1 MADQNQEL
9 AETMQRVNHEL
20 EAYGHLTRDTADALN
35 DARVG
40 IKGFSAATR
49 TTGSAIGK
57 LGDAAA
63 AGAEAMY
70 KGEKGAAAFN
80 NSIDSMSQSA
90 ELAAAALAL
99 IIPGGPIIK
108 LLVAGIGTAVAAY
121 AKYTKAANDMAD
133 GLYKGFTQLSKS
145 GAAASD
151 GLTGVYKDL
160 TKLGMGM
167 QDLDKYVEVINSNS
181 KDLAMFGGSVFQ
193 GRKQFV
199 EMGEAM
205 QANRKSLMNLGLSQ
219 DEIAQGAAKY
229 LSLQNRVGQA
239 QGKTTA
245 ELAEGARKYLVEMDG
260 LSKLT
265 GQTRKEM
272 EDQMEAARSEQRFR
286 AKLDEMRANGQKAE
300 ADELEKAN
308 LLLSSRSKEA
318 GQAFR
323 DLSTGMVTTEA
334 AQKGLLSSNG
344 ELMVQA
350 QKITSGQATAAEGVG
365 AASEAIG
372 KFAKDNR
379 TLALVGVYEDIGLSY
394 KESSELANFAASDI
408 TKALQKI
415 KEEQEKQGATG
426 KEATDKLQAAQVNL
440 RDEQIQATKSLQD
453 FVFDGTIPAT
463 QKMIALAKAT
473 TAAGDK
479 MNEIFGTPGYGG
491 EGQYGKNGSGTMAG
505 SLAATGAGAL
515 AGAAA
520 GSLLGPVGTAVGG
533 VVGGAAGFF
542 GYDLFGG
549 SGEKPAQQAGG
560 GMAPKSAAPVSLSGG
575 GGPPTGEMKPSDFI
589 KFTNGTGDEEHFNR
603 LHPQVREAFLNM
615 AQQYN
620 ALNPGKKLQMN
631 SGFRSPEEQA
641 SVNSG
646 TNPKAAPGMSLHQ
659 QGRAIDINSSQVQEL
674 QQTGLLSRS
683 GFRPLEGDPPHI
695 FMRDGG
701 IAEGPDSGYPA
712 TLHGTEAV
720 IPLKDG
726 AVPVKLDQQTLFN
739 AFDEA
744 NKSNPILNQLLSRSL
759 PGLDKMQTLAGAS
772 ETLGSDQ
779 TLAGKVLD
787 IATML
792 NPTVRVVA
800 LLADSFK
807 AITDL
812 PKADEAVAQKPATE
826 NSEVMMLGE
835 EFKSA
840 IKDLSNNN
848 TTQADPQMMSLLEEL
863 VREQRTANDINTRIL
878 QVSAN

>member
-9 AETMQRVNHEL
+9 AEIMQRVNHEM
-20 EAYGHLTRDTADALN
+20 EAYGHLTRETADALN
-35 DARVG
+35 DAKVG
-40 IKGFSAATR
+40 IKGFSQATR
-49 TTGSAIGK
+49 LGGSAIGK
-57 LGDAAA
+57 LGDAAGA
-63 AGAEAMY
+63 TAEAMY

-99 IIPGGPIIK
+99 IIPGGPVIK
-108 LLVAGIGTAVAAY
+108 LLVAGIGAAVGAY

-350 QKITSGQATAAEGVG
+350 QKITNGQATAAEGVG

-394 KESSELANFAASDI
+394 KESSELANFAAKDI
-408 TKALQKI
+408 TEALKKI
-415 KEEQEKQGATG
+415 KDEQEKQGATG
-426 KEATDKLQAAQVNL
+426 KEATDKLQAAQITL

-473 TAAGDK
+473 TIAGDK

-491 EGQYGKNGSGTMAG
+491 EGKYGKEGTGSMAG
-505 SLAATGAGAL
+505 SLASTGAGAL

-520 GSLLGPVGTAVGG
+520 GSLLGPVGTVIGG
-533 VVGGAAGFF
+533 AVGGAAGFF
-542 GYDLFGG
+542 GYELFGG
-549 SGEKPAQQAGG
+549 GEKPQQQAGG
-560 GMAPKSAAPVSLSGG
+560 AAPKSAAPVSVGG

-589 KFTNGTGDEEHFNR
+589 KFTNGTGDEEHFNK

-641 SVNSG
+641 KVDSG

-701 IAEGPDSGYPA
+701 IAKGPESGYPA

-739 AFDEA
+739 AFNDA
-744 NKSNPILNQLLSRSL
+744 NKSNPILSELMSRSL
-759 PGLDKMQTLAGAS
+759 PGLDKMQKFAGAADTAVAEQS
-772 ETLGSDQ
+772 
-779 TLAGKVLD
+779 LASKVLD
-787 IATML
+787 IASML

-812 PKADEAVAQKPATE
+812 PKVEDTVAQKQTTE
-826 NSEVMMLGE
+826 SSEVMMLGE
-835 EFKSA
+835 EFKAA

-848 TTQADPQMMSLLEEL
+848 NTTTDPEMMSLLQEL
-863 VREQRTANDINTRIL
+863 VREQRNANDISARIL

>member
-1 MADQNQEL
+1 MADQNQET
-9 AETMQRVNHEL
+9 AEIMQRVNHEL
-20 EAYGHLTRDTADALN
+20 SQFGQLTRETADAYN
-35 DARVG
+35 DAKVG

-49 TTGSAIGK
+49 LTGSALGK
-57 LGDAAA
+57 IGDAAA
-63 AGAEAMY
+63 ASAEAMY

-99 IIPGGPIIK
+99 IIPGGPVIK
-108 LLVAGIGTAVAAY
+108 LLVAGIGAAVAAY

-350 QKITSGQATAAEGVG
+350 QKITNGQATAAEGVG

-394 KESSELANFAASDI
+394 KESSELANFAAKDI
-408 TKALQKI
+408 TEALKKI
-415 KEEQEKQGATG
+415 KDEQEKQGATG
-426 KEATDKLQAAQVNL
+426 KEATDKLQAAQITL

-473 TAAGDK
+473 KSAGDM
-479 MNEIFGTPGYGG
+479 MNEMFGTPGYGG
-491 EGQYGKNGSGTMAG
+491 EGKYGKEGSGSMAG
-505 SLAATGAGAL
+505 SLASTGAGAL

-520 GSLLGPVGTAVGG
+520 GSLLGPVGTVIGG
-533 VVGGAAGFF
+533 AVGGAAGFF
-542 GYDLFGG
+542 GYELFGG
-549 SGEKPAQQAGG
+549 SGEKPQQQAGG
-560 GMAPKSAAPVSLSGG
+560 AAPKSAAPVAMGG
-575 GGPPTGEMKPSDFI
+575 GGPPTGEMKPSDYI
-589 KFTNGTGDEEHFNR
+589 KFTNGTGDEEHFNK

-739 AFDEA
+739 AFNDA
-744 NKSNPILNQLLSRSL
+744 NKSNPILSELLSRSL
-759 PGLDKMQTLAGAS
+759 PGVDKMQKFAGAADTAVAEQS
-772 ETLGSDQ
+772 
-779 TLAGKVLD
+779 LASKVLD
-787 IATML
+787 IASML
-792 NPTVRVVA
+792 NPTVRVVS

-812 PKADEAVAQKPATE
+812 PKADETVAQKQTTE
-826 NSEVMMLGE
+826 ASEVMMLGE
-835 EFKSA
+835 EFKAA
-840 IKDLSNNN
+840 IKDLNNN
-848 TTQADPQMMSLLEEL
+848 TSTTADPEMMSLLQEL
-863 VREQRTANDINTRIL
+863 VREQRNANDINARIL